1 MATINTDTLYSSG
14 TYVDNDNFTIE
25 EGAVFTIDESTIDIR
40 FVRCSTFG
48 ECLVKNTSTTIPMI
62 VALGSTGNNQNLRF
76 EGAGIFRVEGEFIT
90 LGTGT
95 GVAGQVFSIPLAQGI
110 NGVGT
115 QSCPDLGGLWIDGT
129 ETLRDGS
136 SVPKL
141 ALQVDAGGYTN
152 ATDHEYYGNVFKQD
166 TVANT
171 VTFKRAVPSGQA
183 VMMANVIFKV
193 GASFGSSVVSW
204 DFNASGTAIM
214 TRCHWSG
221 DFNYTTSGALKTQL
235 ESVALNTELSNSFLA
250 IQSQIQSASTKNII
264 VRTKNSTVIS
274 FSNSAL
280 AGTHENIWGD
290 VDNPGG
296 SNNII
301 TMSSTSG
308 VKMEKIIASNYNAGA
323 TTPGGSNS
331 RAAINCT
338 SPDFVLKD
346 FYCCVPTMPVYLDNG
361 AANAI
366 VDNVQFQYGGREDLS
381 ENLNIYAL
389 RISGAVSKALIT
401 NYHQVKAGPSF
412 AAGQFLNIGSGSSG
426 NVINGVTVRSGA
438 AGSGNNRFDNI
449 LTDNGNGNRYNDIVV
464 HGYTKDGSTNFGAN
478 SLGAEVSNL
487 LFVDEQSETSTGP
500 MVGASC
506 RLEQVYLNSNSGTFN
521 TGSEATSVDSLSVM
535 GIRNTADGGT
545 AEQVDGL
552 FNLRISPTTNELNYY
567 TQVLKTGVIQFSN
580 TNLLYIQNSG
590 DIVELESFIHNNVSS
605 IVGDATILGSNFA
618 VTIKMR
624 RPEGTYTSYVA
635 MTQSAMQT
643 AYASLPS
650 NTLNRVQF
658 KFRVEKTSTGLGDA
672 LNGVYFPC
680 TLTGASYPFFTD
692 AAVTITAPNLLQ
704 GSMTKLINVTKGT
717 TLSIQAV
724 GATPYSLSVQPG
736 DEVDIGDTLKIQVTF
751 QTGITAK
758 RPLEAF
764 AVVTTT
770 GASFVDSQV
779 ELTAYSTL
787 GGSGIDGSTVTEF
800 NIDAGD
806 IEIDANDLD
815 GQSMKQRLVARYYYL
830 ITTSA
835 GIDLFFNAII
845 LEDEGNAMI
854 DRAITSLLLDN
865 IGTRQLLMTD
875 NDFRLYTSD
884 GSDWIKSPSTGGYG
898 VVSSSGKV
906 YNASIAEV
914 TAIKATVDAYLDATI
929 SSRATQASVDAL
941 PTLASMDNLG
951 VNIQRVNGYD
961 VDGKGTEDTP
971 WGPV

>member
-14 TYVDNDNFTIE
+14 TYVDNDDFTIE
-25 EGAVFTIDESTIDIR
+25 EGAILTIDESTIDIR
-40 FVRCSTFG
+40 FVRCIDFG

-62 VALGSTGNNQNLRF
+62 VALGSTGGAQNLRF

-110 NGVGT
+110 NGAGT
-115 QSCPDLGGLWIDGT
+115 QSCPELGGLWIDGT

-141 ALQVDAGGYTN
+141 AMQVDDGGYTN

-166 TVANT
+166 TGANT

-183 VMMANVIFKV
+183 VMMANVIFKT
-193 GASFGSSVVSW
+193 GASFSSSVLAW
-204 DFNASGTAIM
+204 DFNSSGTAIM

-221 DFNYTTSGALKTQL
+221 DFNYTTNGSKQTTL
-235 ESVALNTELSNSFLA
+235 ESVAITTEVTNSFLA
-250 IQSQIQSASTKNII
+250 IQSQIQASSTKNII
-264 VRTKNSTVIS
+264 VRTKNNTVFS
-274 FSNSAL
+274 LSNSAQ
-280 AGTHENIWGD
+280 AGTHKNIWLD
-290 VDNPGG
+290 ADNTGS
-296 SNNII
+296 SNNLV
-301 TMSSTSG
+301 TMGNTSG
-308 VKMEKIIASNYNAGA
+308 AKMEKVIVSNYSSGA
-323 TTPGGSNS
+323 STPDGANN

-346 FYCCVPTMPVYLDNG
+346 FYCCVPMMPIFLGNG
-361 AANAI
+361 ASDAVI
-366 VDNVQFQYGGREDLS
+366 DNVQFQYGSREDLS
-381 ENLNIYAL
+381 EDLNIFAL
-389 RISGAVSKALIT
+389 RIAGAVSKALIT
-401 NYHQVKAGPSF
+401 NYHQVKTGPSF
-412 AAGQFLNIGSGSSG
+412 AYAQFLNFGPGSSG
-426 NVINGVTVRSGA
+426 NVINGATVRSGA
-438 AGSGNNRFDNI
+438 SGSGNNRFDNI
-449 LTDNGNGNRYNDIVV
+449 LEDNGNRNRYNNIIV
-464 HGYTKDGSTNFGAN
+464 HGYTKDGSTRFGAN

-506 RLEQVYLNSNSGTFN
+506 RIEQVYLNSNSGTFN
-521 TGSEATSVDSLSVM
+521 LGAEATSVDSLSVM

-545 AEQVDGL
+545 PEQVDGL
-552 FNLRISPTTNELNYY
+552 FNLRISPTTDELNYY
-567 TQVLKTGVIQFSN
+567 TVVLKTGVIQFSN
-580 TNLLYIQNSG
+580 TNLMYIQNSG
-590 DIVELESFIHNNVSS
+590 DIVELESFVHNNVSS
-605 IVGDATILGSNFA
+605 IVGDATILGNNFA
-618 VTIKMR
+618 ITIKMR

-658 KFRVEKTSTGLGDA
+658 KFRVEKTSAGLADA

-692 AAVTITAPNLLQ
+692 AAVTVTAPNLLQ

-779 ELTAYSTL
+779 ELTTYSTL

-800 NIDAGD
+800 NIDSGD

-815 GQSMKQRLVARYYYL
+815 GESTKQRLVARYYYL

-845 LEDEGNAMI
+845 LEDAGNALI
-854 DRAITSLLLDN
+854 DRSITSLLLDN
-865 IGTRQLLMTD
+865 IGSSQLLMTD

-884 GSDWIKSPSTGGYG
+884 DSSWIKTPSTGGYG

-929 SSRATQASVDAL
+929 SSRASQASVDAL
-941 PTLASMDNLG
+941 PSAVPSAIENADAVWAKT
-951 VNIQRVNGYD
+951 I
-961 VDGKGTEDTP
+961 
-971 WGPV
+971 